1 MAVPLIPDRANARSV
16 TGRWPGGRTNASGAR
31 HAIVL
36 GAAISVVLLVAGVV
50 VGEVPV
56 AAAAGVAL
64 LVPAAVVD
72 VDERR
77 LPDVWVVP
85 AFAALVCSLA
95 LDAAIAQP
103 IDIGSDLAG
112 VAGGALVMALPLLAL
127 HAISPASMGFGDVK
141 AAIVLGAAIGTI
153 DGRLGIVA
161 LCMAALAGTVFGV
174 TTRRRTIAFGPFL
187 VVATI
192 VTLLAHQQIAQ
203 ALLTGEPR

>member
-1 MAVPLIPDRANARSV
+1 
-16 TGRWPGGRTNASGAR
+16 
-31 HAIVL
+31 VL

-50 VGEVPV
+50 VGEIPV

-72 VDERR
+72 VEQRR
-77 LPDVWVVP
+77 LPDIWVAT
-85 AFAALVCSLA
+85 AFTALVWSLA

-127 HAISPASMGFGDVK
+127 HTISPASMGFGDVK

-161 LCMAALAGTVFGV
+161 LCIAALAGTVFGV
-174 TTRRRTIAFGPFL
+174 TTRRHTIAFGPFL

>member
-1 MAVPLIPDRANARSV
+1 VI
-16 TGRWPGGRTNASGAR
+16 
-31 HAIVL
+31 

-50 VGEVPV
+50 VGEIPV

-72 VDERR
+72 VDQRR
-77 LPDVWVVP
+77 LPDIWVVT
-85 AFAALVCSLA
+85 AFTALVCSFA

-103 IDIGSDLAG
+103 IAIGSDLAD

-161 LCMAALAGTVFGV
+161 LCIAALAGTVFGV